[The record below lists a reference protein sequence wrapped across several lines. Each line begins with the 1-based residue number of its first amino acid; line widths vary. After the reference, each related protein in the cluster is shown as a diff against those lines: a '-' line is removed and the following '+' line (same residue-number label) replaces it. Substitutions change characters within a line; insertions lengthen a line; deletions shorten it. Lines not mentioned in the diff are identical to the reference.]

1 MVAGGRVVVID
12 NTRHVIELDEDHW
25 AQDAV
30 IKRVCVVAWPDPG
43 EMRFGQIALRLGVAD
58 FSVARPN
65 AARVG
70 REQRLETVAALRR
83 ELGIADAGAI
93 NPPVVAKGGCQQLTR
108 EIFSDR
114 CTRLFVRRQRTHQGK
129 ALLLLGGENARSHV
143 FARARKHWFG
153 AHETGRQNE
162 LIAEDEAVDIQMM
175 AVDLPSPGL
184 LWRRRPE
191 DADPI
196 EPLAVFLS
204 LAGNLEDVLV
214 EAHDVAGSAIPR
226 GAHGFLQQSE
236 RAFTLA
242 TIKVGQAHTVTHQP
256 RVNVRP

>member
-12 NTRHVIELDEDHW
+12 NTRHVIELDEDHR

-43 EMRFGQIALRLGVAD
+43 EMRLGQIALRLGVAD

-70 REQRLETVAALRR
+70 REQRLKTVAPLHRQ
-83 ELGIADAGAI
+83 LGIADSGAI
-93 NPPVVAKGGCQQLTR
+93 DPPIVPKSGRQQFAR
-108 EIFSDR
+108 EILADR
-114 CTRLFVRRQRTHQGK
+114 RTRLFVRRQGTHQGET
-129 ALLLLGGENARSHV
+129 LFLLGSEDARSGV
-143 FARARKHWFG
+143 LARARENWLG

-162 LIAEDEAVDIQMM
+162 LIAEGEAVDIQMM
-175 AVDLPSPGL
+175 AVDLPAPGL

-214 EAHDVAGSAIPR
+214 EPHDVSRGAIPR
-226 GAHGFLQQSE
+226 DAHRF
-236 RAFTLA
+236 
-242 TIKVGQAHTVTHQP
+242 P
-256 RVNVRP
+256 